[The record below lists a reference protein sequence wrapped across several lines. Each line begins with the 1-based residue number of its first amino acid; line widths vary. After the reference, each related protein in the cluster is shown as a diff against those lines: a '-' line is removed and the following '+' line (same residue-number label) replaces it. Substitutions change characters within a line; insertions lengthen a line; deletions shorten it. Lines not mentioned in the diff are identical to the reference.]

1 MSIAKRWEIMQ
12 TLWILR
18 FSVDG
23 EVKYLRPAEALI
35 RPERNTLVVSFADI
49 EVHNQQLATSIQEE
63 YYR

>member
-1 MSIAKRWEIMQ
+1 
-12 TLWILR
+12 
-18 FSVDG
+18 
-23 EVKYLRPAEALI
+23 VKYLRPAEALI